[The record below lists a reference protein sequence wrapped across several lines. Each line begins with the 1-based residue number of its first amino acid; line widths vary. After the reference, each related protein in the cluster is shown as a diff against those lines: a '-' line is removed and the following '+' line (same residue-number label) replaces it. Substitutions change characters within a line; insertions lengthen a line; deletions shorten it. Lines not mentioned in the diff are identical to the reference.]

1 MSRNSFKELI
11 PAIYHLEA
19 KIISRGAGRSV
30 VAASAY
36 MSCSRIE
43 NDYDGITHDYTKKG
57 GLVYENVFLPIHA
70 PPEWSDR
77 AVLWNAV
84 EEAEKSKDSRLAR
97 EFILALPF
105 ELPREIQISEAEAFA
120 KLLTDDG
127 MCVDVCIHDTN
138 NGNPHAHIMATV
150 RPLTEKGTWQ
160 NKTQKEYLCIRDGEV
175 KGFTASEFLSAQN
188 NGWEKQYQYYVG
200 EEKVYLPPSQA
211 DGYERVNKYPKSSLY
226 GRQNPV
232 TERWNS
238 ETQLIEW
245 RRLWAEIVN
254 KDLNEQNISPID
266 YRSNKARGITEQSTI
281 HEGVSGKAIR
291 KKGKQSERSFINS
304 LIREDNKLL
313 KSLRNTVK
321 MLTEK
326 IKTSV
331 SAVAEALETLR
342 INMISLEYKK
352 ETAADERYAAE
363 YQVKHHTKYLYR
375 YNEAAHKITTLE
387 TQLSAARKKHKRTP
401 KILKEA
407 YAETAKSV
415 RDLELEL
422 EDLYNDRNRALYELN
437 TSDDEIE
444 TAEKQIEEQKKHIPV
459 FKAEEQRLSD
469 EIDSTLVTYTEIKNS
484 AESVNADE
492 LSAEQMRIRPKK
504 ETTAREKLNSNETES
519 TKCRFNNAV
528 DVISEKIGEEPPHF
542 LTEFEQYRQD
552 EYERWL
558 KQEERRK
565 QEIRER
571 YKPKPKS
578 NNKNHNRD
586 AR

>member
-1 MSRNSFKELI
+1 
-11 PAIYHLEA
+11 
-19 KIISRGAGRSV
+19 
-30 VAASAY
+30 

-57 GLVYENVFLPIHA
+57 GLIYENVFLPIHA

-97 EFILALPF
+97 EFILALPV
-105 ELPREIQISEAEAFA
+105 ELPRETQISEAETFA

-127 MCVDVCIHDTN
+127 MCVDVCIHDTD
-138 NGNPHAHIMATV
+138 NGNPHAHILATV

-238 ETQLIEW
+238 DTQLIEW

-254 KDLNEQNISPID
+254 NDLNEQNISPID
-266 YRSNKARGITEQSTI
+266 HRSNKARGITEQPTI

-331 SAVAEALETLR
+331 SAVTEALETLR

-363 YQVKHHTKYLYR
+363 YQVEHHTKYLYR

-407 YAETAKSV
+407 YAETAKAV

-437 TSDDEIE
+437 TSGDEIE
-444 TAEKQIEEQKKHIPV
+444 TAEKQLEEQKKHIPV
-459 FKAEEQRLSD
+459 FKAEEQRLSN
-469 EIDSTLVTYTEIKNS
+469 EIKTTLITYTEVKDS
-484 AESVNADE
+484 AGGLNADE
-492 LSAEQMRIRPKK
+492 LSAEQMRIRPEK
-504 ETTAREKLNSNETES
+504 ETTARKALNSNETES
-519 TKCRFNNAV
+519 AKRRFNNAV
-528 DVISEKIGEEPPHF
+528 DVISEKIGEEPPHY
-542 LTEFEQYRQD
+542 LTEFEQYKQD

-571 YKPKPKS
+571 YKPKSKS
-578 NNKNHNRD
+578 NNKNYNRD